1 MASRGKGDAYTVVYA
16 VAICLVCSL
25 MLAAAAAG
33 LRPLQDRRVELDRK
47 FNVLKAFQAQTLD
60 AAGHRVGDAEIERLY
75 ADHVREILLDAETG
89 RPIEGKTSADASPA
103 DLAERR
109 VLPLFQW
116 IEDGR
121 VTKYAF
127 PVSGKG
133 LWSTIYG
140 YVALDGQ
147 LRTIVGVTFYKH
159 GETPGLGGEIERE
172 WFQTQF
178 RGREIVGN
186 AGLKPIVIAKG
197 SAGAAAA
204 AADRVVVDGIS
215 GATMTGNGVMQ
226 FLNADFARYD
236 AYFRT
241 LRGG

>member
-1 MASRGKGDAYTVVYA
+1 MADRGKGDAYTVVYA
-16 VAICLVCSL
+16 AAICVVCSL

-47 FNVLKAFQAQTLD
+47 FNVLKAFQAPTLD
-60 AAGHRVGDAEIERLY
+60 AAGRRIGDAEIERLY
-75 ADHVREILLDAETG
+75 ADHVREILLDAATA
-89 RPIEGKTSADASPA
+89 RPIEGKTSADVPA
-103 DLAERR
+103 ADVSERR

-116 IEDGR
+116 IEDGS

-147 LRTIVGVTFYKH
+147 LRKIVGVTFYKH
-159 GETPGLGGEIERE
+159 GETPGLGGEIERD
-172 WFQTQF
+172 WFQAQF
-178 RGREIVGN
+178 RDREIVG
-186 AGLKPIVIAKG
+186 ASGLKPIVVAKG
-197 SAGAAAA
+197 AAGPAAA

-226 FLNADFARYD
+226 FLNTDFARYE